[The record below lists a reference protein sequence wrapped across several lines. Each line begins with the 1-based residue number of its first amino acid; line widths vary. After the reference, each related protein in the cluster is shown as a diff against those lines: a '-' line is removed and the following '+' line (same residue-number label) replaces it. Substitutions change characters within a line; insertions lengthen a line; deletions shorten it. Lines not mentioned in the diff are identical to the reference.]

1 MYPMFMI
8 PFHTKTQ
15 QDKLL
20 SLSNENK
27 RIPFMETLFG
37 FLKSM
42 GYTEQV
48 PLCTTDTLA
57 TMNQLSNVMDGE
69 WRAVYYY
76 KDVVPFLKDK
86 MFEKGH
92 FLILYDNEQDSIFVL
107 VKLLD
112 GNIKH
117 LYVPKRKSIP
127 STHTPLYLFQTKK
140 KLSAPKQKSTKTVQM
155 FQKESKQDILTF
167 SKNPTVKNYRLF
179 ARKYHPDKLVRE
191 NKSVRQL
198 GQTVFK
204 KIGKIHQK
212 ASR

>member
-1 MYPMFMI
+1 MI
-8 PFHTKTQ
+8 PFHTKNQ
-15 QDKLL
+15 QEKLL

-27 RIPFMETLFG
+27 RIPFMENLFR
-37 FLKSM
+37 FLKNLE
-42 GYTEQV
+42 YINEV

-57 TMNQLSNVMDGE
+57 TMNQLSILMDGE

-76 KDVVPFLKDK
+76 KDVVPFLEDEL
-86 MFEKGH
+86 FQKGH

-112 GNIKH
+112 GSVKH
-117 LYVPKRKSIP
+117 LYVPKGKSIP
-127 STHTPLYLFQTKK
+127 STQTPLYLFQTNK
-140 KLSAPKQKSTKTVQM
+140 KLSKPTKTVQT
-155 FQKESKQDILTF
+155 FQKESKQDLLTF

-179 ARKYHPDKLVRE
+179 ARKYHPDKLVRQ
-191 NKSVRQL
+191 NKSIRQL

>member
-1 MYPMFMI
+1 MSFLI
-8 PFHTKTQ
+8 PFHTKKQ

-20 SLSNENK
+20 SIANEYK

-42 GYTEQV
+42 DYIKEV
-48 PLCTTDTLA
+48 PFCTTDTLA
-57 TMNQLSNVMDGE
+57 TIDQLSYLMDGE

-76 KDVVPFLKDK
+76 KDVVPFLEDE

-92 FLILYDNEQDSIFVL
+92 FLILYDNEQESIFVL

-112 GNIKH
+112 GSVKH

-127 STHTPLYLFQTKK
+127 FAHTPLYLFETKK

-155 FQKESKQDILTF
+155 FQKESKQDLLTF

-212 ASR
+212 SSR